1 MQTETQ
7 HEGTRVM
14 TSKERQRAEVIA
26 AVVDRNLRQWE
37 AAELLG
43 LTPRHVKRLV
53 SRYRQEGPQ
62 GMISRRKG
70 RPSGNAT
77 PAEER
82 HRIVDLLRNGFAD
95 FAPGEAHRKL
105 AEEHDCQLS
114 VETIRKWMIEE
125 GLWTPR
131 TRRTA

>member
-1 MQTETQ
+1 
-7 HEGTRVM
+7 M
-14 TSKERQRAEVIA
+14 TSKERRRAEVIA
-26 AVVDRNLRQWE
+26 AVLDRKLRQWK
-37 AAELLG
+37 AAEMLD

-77 PAEER
+77 PVEER
-82 HRIVDLLRNGFAD
+82 RRIVELLRNGFAD
-95 FAPGEAHRKL
+95 FAPGKAHRKL
-105 AEEHDCQLS
+105 ADEYNCGLS

-125 GLWTPR
+125 GLWKAR
-131 TRRTA
+131 ARRSASGSN